1 MLRSVL
7 ALAAAFGLASPAMAN
22 GFYIN
27 PEYNSSFSGGNYLGA
42 TLEPHVGY
50 ENGAWYIQGG
60 PALLDGDTGNEWG
73 VSGKTGLS
81 VPMDPDTDIYG
92 EVSFANFEDSDPI
105 YGIKMGFKT
114 KL

>member
-7 ALAAAFGLASPAMAN
+7 AIAAAFGLASPAMAD

-27 PEYNSSFSGGNYLGA
+27 PEYNSGFSGGEYLGA

-60 PALLDGDTGNEWG
+60 PALLDSTTGTDWG
-73 VSGKTGLS
+73 VSGKTGIS
-81 VPMDPDTDIYG
+81 VPMDANTDVYG
-92 EVSFANFEDSDPI
+92 EVSFADFADADTT

-114 KL
+114 DL

>member
-7 ALAAAFGLASPAMAN
+7 ALAAAFGLASPAMAD

-27 PEYNSSFSGGNYLGA
+27 PEYNSSFSGGKYLGA

-60 PALLDGDTGNEWG
+60 PALLDSTTGTDWG

-81 VPMDPDTDIYG
+81 LPMDSNTDVYG
-92 EVSFANFEDSDPI
+92 EVSFADFADSDTS
-105 YGIKMGFKT
+105 YGIKMGFKS